1 LTLFVVLAI
10 SYYTLYRLTDP
21 NDRKQFGPLSPEPD
35 GVRHAGPPGD
45 TGDYR
50 SDEVQGMA
58 HGLATAAATK
68 AKSVIP
74 ALRRVD
80 VYQVLNFGKLL
91 F

>member
-1 LTLFVVLAI
+1 MTENSLVPCHRSQVVFIMPDLLA
-10 SYYTLYRLTDP
+10 TPVT
-21 NDRKQFGPLSPEPD
+21 
-35 GVRHAGPPGD
+35 
-45 TGDYR
+45 T